1 VVWSEISLAANQ
13 TMRTPE
19 WWLKAFRFL
28 ATINPKKYRMEE
40 SQFMEGMISE
50 FDLKEKV
57 GEDFKEKIG
66 PTVVR
71 YHVSKRWHIRNQV

>member
-1 VVWSEISLAANQ
+1 MSTNMTIRNHD
-13 TMRTPE
+13 

-28 ATINPKKYRMEE
+28 ASINPKKYRMEE

-66 PTVVR
+66 PTIVR
-71 YHVSKRWHIRNQV
+71 YNVSKRWHIRNQA